1 MCVLLTIET
10 ILLSPAA
17 KSSIESSNAK
27 EAAKSGVHSDL
38 ETSEKEEDQ
47 QALQKSEE
55 MMRAFLKATGGEEED
70 SSKSERTRTIIKTI
84 KVFCL
89 VTSFTMQ

>member
-1 MCVLLTIET
+1 MDEKT
-10 ILLSPAA
+10 
-17 KSSIESSNAK
+17 SSRSNVHADS
-27 EAAKSGVHSDL
+27 EAGA
-38 ETSEKEEDQ
+38 EKEEDQ

-84 KVFCL
+84 KVG
-89 VTSFTMQ
+89 